1 MQRREFIKVIAGSAA
16 PWPRAARAQQPAMPV
31 IGFINP
37 ASAQSYT
44 PQVTAFIKGLAET
57 GYVEGRNVAIEY
69 RWGEGQNDRLPALV
83 ADLVHRRVAVI
94 AATAT
99 PAALAAKAATTTIPI
114 VFEGGMDP
122 VGVGLVTSLD
132 RPGGN
137 ITGVTQLNLEVSP
150 KRLELLH
157 ELVPKANVIA
167 FLINPNLA
175 ASPEGETADVQAA
188 ARKLGVE
195 VHVLNANT
203 DRDFDAVF
211 AKLIQL
217 RAGGLVIGSSVFFVA
232 RQEKLAALTVRHAVP
247 AVFENRQF
255 VAAGGLMSYGGSLPD
270 AYRLAGIYTGR
281 ILQRRKAGR
290 LPIQRPKIRTIDGSQ
305 DRQGARPHR
314 TSDVA
319 RSRRQDDRIVA
330 MSAIGT

>member
-1 MQRREFIKVIAGSAA
+1 MRRRQFIRFVGGAVAA
-16 PWPRAARAQQPAMPV
+16 WPLASRAQQAAMPV
-31 IGFINP
+31 IGFVNP
-37 ASAQSYT
+37 ASARNYT
-44 PQVTAFIKGLAET
+44 PQVTAFLKGLAET
-57 GYVEGRNVAIEY
+57 GYVETRNVAIEY
-69 RWGEGQNDRLPALV
+69 RWGDGQNDRLPALV
-83 ADLVHRRVAVI
+83 ADLVHRQVAVI
-94 AATAT
+94 VATAT

-122 VGVGLVTSLD
+122 VGVGLVPSLD

-157 ELVPKANVIA
+157 ELVPNAKVIA
-167 FLINPNLA
+167 FLNNPDLG
-175 ASPEGETADVQAA
+175 ASVKGETADVQAA

-195 VHVLNANT
+195 LHVLSANT

-211 AKLIQL
+211 AKLVEL

-232 RQEKLAALTVRHAVP
+232 RQEQLAALTVRYAMP

-270 AYRLAGIYTGR
+270 AYRLAGIY
-281 ILQRRKAGR
+281 AGR
-290 LPIQRPKIRTIDGSQ
+290 VLKGEKPGDLPVQRGTKIELYINLKS
-305 DRQGARPHR
+305 ARALGLSVPPALQ
-314 TSDVA
+314 A
-319 RSRRQDDRIVA
+319 RADEMIE
-330 MSAIGT
+330 

>member
-1 MQRREFIKVIAGSAA
+1 M
-16 PWPRAARAQQPAMPV
+16 ARAQQPTMPV

-37 ASAQSYT
+37 ASAKNYT

-94 AATAT
+94 AATTT

-175 ASPEGETADVQAA
+175 ASPEGEAADVQAA

-195 VHVLNANT
+195 VHVLTANT

-232 RQEKLAALTVRHAVP
+232 RQEQLAALTVRHAVP

-281 ILQRRKAGR
+281 ILKGEKPGDLPVQRGTKIELYINLKTAKALG
-290 LPIQRPKIRTIDGSQ
+290 LSIPPTLQ
-305 DRQGARPHR
+305 ARA
-314 TSDVA
+314 DEM
-319 RSRRQDDRIVA
+319 IE
-330 MSAIGT
+330 